1 MRDSDEILPQR
12 LAHHEVKGGV
22 ERGRQDIIV
31 HRTDHVLLVAAEIRH
46 NDIPVIVGFALFVRA
61 EKEKIQQFFAL
72 LIQRGHRRFQLRQ
85 KGGHVLIAQ
94 IPVDHRIPPV
104 SIC

>member
-1 MRDSDEILPQR
+1 MIVVRADETARIAVRVGIVGEIVCDSDEILPQR

-31 HRTDHVLLVAAEIRH
+31 HRTDHVLLVAAEILH

-61 EKEKIQQFFAL
+61 EKEKIQQFLAL
-72 LIQRGHRRFQLRQ
+72 LIQRGHRRL
-85 KGGHVLIAQ
+85 
-94 IPVDHRIPPV
+94 
-104 SIC
+104 